1 MQGQA
6 GRGQDCEQEHLTECR
21 VSSRQGSERYAYS
34 NCCEYVAI
42 DFEDFLVDA
51 RGQGWIQALR

>member
-6 GRGQDCEQEHLTECR
+6 GRGQDCEQEHLTGYR
-21 VSSRQGSERYAYS
+21 VSSRQSSGRFAYS
-34 NCCEYVAI
+34 NGCEYVAVH
-42 DFEDFLVDA
+42 FEDFLVDA